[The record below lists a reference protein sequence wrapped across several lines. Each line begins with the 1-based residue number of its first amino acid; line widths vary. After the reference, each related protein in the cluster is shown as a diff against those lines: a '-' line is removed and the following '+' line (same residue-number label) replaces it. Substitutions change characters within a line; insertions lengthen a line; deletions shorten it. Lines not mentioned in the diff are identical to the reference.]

1 MSLHTLVKIVR
12 RGKRL
17 GRGWG
22 SRGAKSGRGQKGQ
35 KSRAGYSSKA
45 GFEGG
50 QTPLYMRL
58 PKARGSKQNF
68 ASQVTKPAA
77 VVVSA
82 LNQFPEKTVVGPD
95 RLHQAGLV
103 PRGYQGV
110 KLVGTGKLVNKLTV
124 RVHAATANAVKA
136 IEASGGKVE
145 IIKAYRAKPQG
156 TTKPDIAR

>member
-1 MSLHTLVKIVR
+1 MALHTLVKIVR
-12 RGKRL
+12 RSKRV

-58 PKARGSKQNF
+58 PKARGSKQKF
-68 ASQVTKPAA
+68 ASQITKPSA
-77 VVVSA
+77 VMVTA
-82 LNQFPEKTVVGPD
+82 LAQFGEKTIVGPD
-95 RLHQAGLV
+95 RLYQAGLL

-110 KLVGTGKLVNKLTV
+110 KLVGTGKLERKLTV
-124 RVHAATANAVKA
+124 RVHAATPNAVAAVEKA
-136 IEASGGKVE
+136 GGKVE
-145 IIKAYRAKPQG
+145 IVKAYLPKPQG
-156 TTKPDIAR
+156 TTKKSVVS